1 MIRLTLAFVLFL
13 SLSLFAFAQQA
24 AEELDSLRKHLGLP
38 EAAAIE
44 VGPTTPLPAA
54 RPLRVYIATGLDMG
68 VRANFVKRLE
78 EWNKKDGNKYG
89 TVVLAATI
97 SESDLVLAR
106 YTVLDKVTT
115 ATQSRVVS
123 GIGIDLKTGN
133 TVTRPVT
140 RTYSSSLVPVYAYL
154 LVRQNDRYY
163 IIWRYADQTPMREG
177 KNSGKALWDRL
188 FKMLKTRRAGK
199 G

>member
-1 MIRLTLAFVLFL
+1 
-13 SLSLFAFAQQA
+13 
-24 AEELDSLRKHLGLP
+24 
-38 EAAAIE
+38 
-44 VGPTTPLPAA
+44 
-54 RPLRVYIATGLDMG
+54 
-68 VRANFVKRLE
+68 
-78 EWNKKDGNKYG
+78 
-89 TVVLAATI
+89 LAATI

-123 GIGIDLKTGN
+123 GIGVDLKTGN

-163 IIWRYADQTPMREG
+163 IIWRYTDQTPMREG
-177 KNSGKALWDRL
+177 KNSGKALWDGL

-199 G
+199 R